1 MLSYDFTEEIK
12 ALAEELTSVRRR
24 EEEVDFQI
32 NSIIRDGLDLPKQL
46 YGSFNRLVTGMTLA
60 ESDTSQLISS
70 VDISSVVADGISSKV
85 RDMDVAKTRVVECLQ
100 FVEDILDLRTCT
112 EGVRIAM
119 VNEDYEQA
127 AGHVHRFL
135 TLDRTVLDA
144 SSYVRSIDVQ
154 GNSDGETSVQA
165 MMKAEKELKQIVVD
179 KFDEAVQRDDIA
191 SIQRFFKLFPQ
202 LEQHDIGIAKFG
214 AYLKQKIAS
223 TGETNFRIAKSGGTD
238 ASRTN
243 VLFADALTLLLEGV
257 ARIFEVQQP
266 IVDAYYGLD
275 KVLVFWSILQE
286 QCNIEAGRIFD
297 CFMEKRQVKSK
308 FLNPIS
314 NGGQTSRGSGQ
325 VEKVDPLDLDVLLTE
340 MTLMN
345 MRVDMYTR
353 FLNRRIGGSIAVLA
367 EDTEEQKERKQSME
381 LQFGIQLRT
390 CDLCRKVQELL
401 GLYILMEE
409 YYMRESI
416 LKALRLEYRDDDALC
431 SSIVDDVFFI
441 VRKCI
446 RRALSSANVD
456 CVGAMLNHA
465 CSLLEKY
472 YLAELKGRLKPAN
485 LIYGSLADAYSTAAA
500 AYASVV
506 QQGKI
511 PTSGIDGGDK
521 SRDFFV
527 TLNDCNASLE
537 CLERLK
543 NGLARD
549 FDDVLCKRAGSE
561 RQKLESC
568 LAQFDDVH
576 RRCSSIV
583 EDGIGQLVQ
592 NCVKPRLKLAA
603 EAFFNE
609 SHSPNEA
616 EYNELEARN
625 VFVESIVSTL
635 DASLA
640 TLKPQLSEQVYASM
654 LTRVAA
660 ETALLVEKVVM
671 KGTYNRLGGLLL
683 DKQVRELANF
693 LTSLAGWGS
702 REKFSRLNQVTCLL
716 NVDSVREAKEFCQ
729 SDSVVWLLSP
739 SEVRQV
745 LALRID
751 LPGNKSARPTGL
763 MQ

>member
-543 NGLARD
+543 NVWPGILTMYFASGLD
-549 FDDVLCKRAGSE
+549 QSDKIVIGS
-561 RQKLESC
+561 
-568 LAQFDDVH
+568 
-576 RRCSSIV
+576 
-583 EDGIGQLVQ
+583 IGQLVQ

-716 NVDSVREAKEFCQ
+716 MSTLFERLRSSVSRTALFGYCRRQKCAKF
-729 SDSVVWLLSP
+729 LLC
-739 SEVRQV
+739 
-745 LALRID
+745 ALTFPETN
-751 LPGNKSARPTGL
+751 LPDRPA
-763 MQ
+763 

>member
-1 MLSYDFTEEIK
+1 MLSYDFTDEIS
-12 ALAEELTSVRRR
+12 ALTDQLTNIRRR
-24 EEEVDFQI
+24 EEEVEAQI
-32 NSIIRDGLDLPKQL
+32 NSIVRDGVDLPKQL
-46 YGSFNRLVTGMTLA
+46 YSSFSRLLTEATLA

-70 VDISSVVADGISSKV
+70 VDISSVIADGISSKV
-85 RDMDVAKTRVVECLQ
+85 RDMDVAKTRVIECLQ

-119 VNEDYEQA
+119 ANEDYEQA
-127 AGHVHRFL
+127 ASHVHRFL
-135 TLDRTVLDA
+135 TLDRNVLDA
-144 SSYVRSIDVQ
+144 SSYVGSMNAQ
-154 GNSDGETSVQA
+154 SGPTSETSVEA
-165 MMKAEKELKQIVVD
+165 MKKAEKELKQIVVD
-179 KFDEAVQRDDIA
+179 KFDEAVQRDDVA

-202 LEQHDIGIAKFG
+202 LEQQDIGISKFG

-223 TGETNFRIAKSGGTD
+223 TGEQNFRVAASGGND
-238 ASRTN
+238 ASRAN

-266 IVDAYYGLD
+266 IVEAYYGVD

-286 QCNIEAGRIFD
+286 QCNIEASRIFD

-308 FLNPIS
+308 CLNLGGS
-314 NGGQTSRGSGQ
+314 GGQSLKASGQ
-325 VEKVDPLDLDVLLTE
+325 LEKVDPLDLDVLLTE
-340 MTLMN
+340 MTLLQ
-345 MRVDMYTR
+345 MRVDMYMR
-353 FLNRRIGGSIAVLA
+353 FLNRRIGGSITTLP
-367 EDTEEQKERKQSME
+367 EYTQERKAKKQDM
-381 LQFGIQLRT
+381 LLHFGIQLRT
-390 CDLCRKVQELL
+390 CDLSRKVQELL
-401 GLYILMEE
+401 GLYISLEE

-416 LKALRLEYRDDDALC
+416 QKALKLEYRDEDALC

-441 VRKCI
+441 IRKCI
-446 RRALSSANVD
+446 RRALSSSNVD

-465 CSLLEKY
+465 CSLLEKC
-472 YLAELKGRLKPAN
+472 YLTELKGRLKPAN

-511 PTSGIDGGDK
+511 STSAIDGGDK

-527 TLNDCNASLE
+527 TLNDCNASME

-543 NGLARD
+543 KGLARD
-549 FDDVLCKRAGSE
+549 FDDVLSKRTESE
-561 RQKLESC
+561 RQKLDSC
-568 LAQFDDVH
+568 LAQFDDVQK
-576 RRCSSIV
+576 RCNSIIENGV
-583 EDGIGQLVQ
+583 GQLVQ
-592 NCVKPRLKLAA
+592 SCVKPRLKIATD
-603 EAFFNE
+603 AFFNE
-609 SHSPNEA
+609 THSPNEA
-616 EYNELEARN
+616 EYSELEARN

-635 DASLA
+635 DNVLA
-640 TLKPQLSEQVYASM
+640 TIKVQLSEPLYAS
-654 LTRVAA
+654 LLIRVAA

-683 DKQVRELANF
+683 DKQVRELANY
-693 LTSLAGWGS
+693 LTSLSGWAS

-729 SDSVVWLLSP
+729 SDTVVWLLSP

-751 LPGNKSARPTGL
+751 LPGNEIRKIQL
-763 MQ
+763 